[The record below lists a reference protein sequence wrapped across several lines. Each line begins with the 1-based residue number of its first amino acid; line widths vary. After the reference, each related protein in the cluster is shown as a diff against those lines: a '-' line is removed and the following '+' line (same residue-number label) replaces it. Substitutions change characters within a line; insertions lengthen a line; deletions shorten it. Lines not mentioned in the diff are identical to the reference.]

1 LFSDGSSHRLYDV
14 RHIRLDVERRDMELT
29 NRPTD
34 DADRDKV
41 DEDDHDLLT
50 FGEAGERLRLEIA
63 AAAREVQGLQQ
74 SGPVEALEKAQ
85 ARLEALR
92 SAAAR
97 NSAQPINDANFE
109 KFFGYPGKAKR
120 NLPGAPSPR

>member
-1 LFSDGSSHRLYDV
+1 
-14 RHIRLDVERRDMELT
+14 MEFT
-29 NRPTD
+29 DRPTD
-34 DADRDKV
+34 GSDRGKV
-41 DEDDHDLLT
+41 EEDDHDLLT

-63 AAAREVQGLQQ
+63 TATREVQGLQQ

-85 ARLEALR
+85 ARLDALR
-92 SAAAR
+92 SAADR

-120 NLPGAPSPR
+120 NLPGPPSAR

>member
-1 LFSDGSSHRLYDV
+1 MKF
-14 RHIRLDVERRDMELT
+14 VEPPADKS
-29 NRPTD
+29 
-34 DADRDKV
+34 DRDKV

-50 FGEAGERLRLEIA
+50 FGEAGERLRLEIDA
-63 AAAREVQGLQQ
+63 AVRQLDSLQR
-74 SGPVEALEKAQ
+74 SGPVDAVEKAQ
-85 ARLEALR
+85 ARLDALR

-120 NLPGAPSPR
+120 NLPGAPSAR

>member
-1 LFSDGSSHRLYDV
+1 
-14 RHIRLDVERRDMELT
+14 MESAD
-29 NRPTD
+29 RQAD
-34 DADRDKV
+34 DAGRDKI

-50 FGEAGERLRLEIA
+50 FGEAGERLRMEIA
-63 AAAREVQGLQQ
+63 GAAREVERLTP
-74 SGPVEALEKAQ
+74 SGPGEALEKAQ
-85 ARLEALR
+85 ARLDALR

-120 NLPGAPSPR
+120 NLPGAPSAP

>member
-1 LFSDGSSHRLYDV
+1 MESTDRPADG
-14 RHIRLDVERRDMELT
+14 
-29 NRPTD
+29 
-34 DADRDKV
+34 AGRDKV

-50 FGEAGERLRLEIA
+50 FGEAGERLRIEIA
-63 AAAREVQGLQQ
+63 EAAQEVQRLTP
-74 SGPVEALEKAQ
+74 SGPVETLEKAQ

-120 NLPGAPSPR
+120 NLPGAPSAP

>member
-1 LFSDGSSHRLYDV
+1 
-14 RHIRLDVERRDMELT
+14 MEFT
-29 NRPTD
+29 DRPAD
-34 DADRDKV
+34 DSDRDKL

-63 AAAREVQGLQQ
+63 AAVREVQGLQQ
-74 SGPVEALEKAQ
+74 SGPLKALEKAQ

-120 NLPGAPSPR
+120 NLPGAPSAR

>member
-1 LFSDGSSHRLYDV
+1 
-14 RHIRLDVERRDMELT
+14 MELT
-29 NRPTD
+29 DRPTD

-74 SGPVEALEKAQ
+74 SGPIETLEKAQ

-120 NLPGAPSPR
+120 NLPCPPSGR

>member
-1 LFSDGSSHRLYDV
+1 MEFTDGP
-14 RHIRLDVERRDMELT
+14 I
-29 NRPTD
+29 D
-34 DADRDKV
+34 DAGRDKI

-63 AAAREVQGLQQ
+63 AAAREVQRLAT
-74 SGPVEALEKAQ
+74 SGPAEELDKAQ
-85 ARLEALR
+85 ARLDALR

-120 NLPGAPSPR
+120 NLPGAPPTP

>member
-1 LFSDGSSHRLYDV
+1 
-14 RHIRLDVERRDMELT
+14 MEFAD
-29 NRPTD
+29 NRPID
-34 DADRDKV
+34 DADRAKV

-74 SGPVEALEKAQ
+74 SGPAESLEKAQ
-85 ARLEALR
+85 ARLDALR

-120 NLPGAPSPR
+120 NLPGAPSTR

>member
-1 LFSDGSSHRLYDV
+1 MQSPD
-14 RHIRLDVERRDMELT
+14 
-29 NRPTD
+29 RPRD
-34 DADRDKV
+34 DAGRDKI

-63 AAAREVQGLQQ
+63 AAARAVQSLQQ
-74 SGPVEALEKAQ
+74 SGPAEALEKAQ
-85 ARLEALR
+85 ARLDALR

-120 NLPGAPSPR
+120 NLPGAPPTP

>member
-1 LFSDGSSHRLYDV
+1 
-14 RHIRLDVERRDMELT
+14 MET
-29 NRPTD
+29 TDRPGD
-34 DADRDKV
+34 DSGRDKL

-50 FGEAGERLRLEIA
+50 FGEAGERLRIETA
-63 AAAREVQGLQQ
+63 AAAREVQRISQ

-85 ARLEALR
+85 ARVDALR

-120 NLPGAPSPR
+120 NLPGAPSTR

>member
-1 LFSDGSSHRLYDV
+1 
-14 RHIRLDVERRDMELT
+14 MELT
-29 NRPTD
+29 DRPTD

-63 AAAREVQGLQQ
+63 AAAREVERLTQAD
-74 SGPVEALEKAQ
+74 PVDALEKAQ
-85 ARLEALR
+85 ARLDALR

-109 KFFGYPGKAKR
+109 KFFGYPGKARR
-120 NLPGAPSPR
+120 NLPGAPSAQ

>member
-1 LFSDGSSHRLYDV
+1 
-14 RHIRLDVERRDMELT
+14 MEPT
-29 NRPTD
+29 DRPTD
-34 DADRDKV
+34 GGDRDKV

-74 SGPVEALEKAQ
+74 SGPIEALEKARH
-85 ARLEALR
+85 RLDALR
-92 SAAAR
+92 SAAQR

-120 NLPGAPSPR
+120 NLPSPPAGR

>member
-1 LFSDGSSHRLYDV
+1 MSATQQPPGGQAREKL
-14 RHIRLDVERRDMELT
+14 
-29 NRPTD
+29 
-34 DADRDKV
+34 

-63 AAAREVQGLQQ
+63 AARDDVERMASGDPAALAKART
-74 SGPVEALEKAQ
+74 
-85 ARLEALR
+85 RLAALR
-92 SAAAR
+92 AAADR

-120 NLPGAPSPR
+120 NLPTSPAAE

>member
-1 LFSDGSSHRLYDV
+1 
-14 RHIRLDVERRDMELT
+14 MEFT
-29 NRPTD
+29 DRPAD
-34 DADRDKV
+34 DSDRDKL

-63 AAAREVQGLQQ
+63 AAAREVEGLKQ
-74 SGPVEALEKAQ
+74 SGPLEALEKAQ

-109 KFFGYPGKAKR
+109 KFFGYPGKATR
-120 NLPGAPSPR
+120 NLPGAPSAR

>member
-1 LFSDGSSHRLYDV
+1 
-14 RHIRLDVERRDMELT
+14 MELT

-50 FGEAGERLRLEIA
+50 FGEVGERLRGEIA
-63 AAAREVQGLQQ
+63 SAADEVKRLEQTGSAAQ
-74 SGPVEALEKAQ
+74 LEKART
-85 ARLEALR
+85 RLEALR

-120 NLPGAPSPR
+120 NLPGPPPA

>member
-1 LFSDGSSHRLYDV
+1 MEFTD
-14 RHIRLDVERRDMELT
+14 RHA
-29 NRPTD
+29 D
-34 DADRDKV
+34 DASRDRV

-63 AAAREVQGLQQ
+63 AAAREVQRLES

-85 ARLEALR
+85 DRLAALR

-120 NLPGAPSPR
+120 NLPGAPSTP

>member
-1 LFSDGSSHRLYDV
+1 
-14 RHIRLDVERRDMELT
+14 MEFPA
-29 NRPTD
+29 RPAD
-34 DADRDKV
+34 DSDRDKL

-74 SGPVEALEKAQ
+74 SGPLEALEKAQ

-109 KFFGYPGKAKR
+109 KFFGYPGKARR
-120 NLPGAPSPR
+120 NLPGAPSAR